1 MILDK
6 IKDLMDAIKRPILK
20 KSDAE
25 RSDLP
30 LFGTGSPILA
40 TADRMV
46 SDESISDIRA
56 ILEHIHVRRNLAAV
70 ERMAF
75 SGWSFVVVPPE
86 DFNGSEQKKT
96 AIQREITNRLW
107 EFNKTWQIHRK
118 IPATW
123 EHLMAYRWDV
133 HEIAMGRVGK
143 WIVPIYWEVLP
154 PHSFSRAPSQYIGNQ
169 DYIPDRL
176 LPGIVYDVQQRR
188 YLFFQTQSL
197 TSEPRQIPPENVFYI
212 QDPRATDPQGRSY
225 LAGLVA
231 TIKSHNL
238 SRMSLNQTI
247 SRGGSPNMIV
257 KVKRAGEY
265 DDLGLGSGGDPG
277 SQYSPWWQYGEELA
291 RRQGKDSR
299 IVIPEDIEL
308 EWPDLKVS
316 LNPTEADHYFI
327 QEIVDALVPVDPMKQ
342 LGTSLAK
349 SSRELL
355 EYLEKIFGGYREMC
369 GDPYADLLTY
379 IININGYEGWAIE
392 NVWHPLTPADRKS
405 DLEHSLKSY
414 QAGAITVS
422 RFYEETGRLP
432 PSQEELMQLYREML
446 IRAGRPDLLPELEYL
461 VETKGGQKEL
471 SVKSELSELPD
482 IVSGPVSGIETLLQ
496 SKMDRVIQVLREFGY
511 FDEVR

>member
-1 MILDK
+1 
-6 IKDLMDAIKRPILK
+6 MDAIRRPIV
-20 KSDAE
+20 SRATGE
-25 RSDLP
+25 QNLP
-30 LFGTGSPILA
+30 LFGTGYPILA
-40 TADRMV
+40 TSDRII

-75 SGWSFVVVPPE
+75 AGWSFDVIPPE
-86 DFNGSEQKKT
+86 DFSSSKKKE
-96 AIQREITNRLW
+96 AEIKREITNKLW
-107 EFNKTWQIHRK
+107 EFNRTWQIQRK

-143 WIVPIYWEVLP
+143 WIVPVYWEVLP
-154 PHSFSRAPSQYIGNQ
+154 PHSFSRTPPQLLGNR

-176 LPGIVYDVQQRR
+176 LPGVVYEVPGRR

-257 KVKRAGEY
+257 RVKRAGDL

-308 EWPDLKVS
+308 EWPDLKVA

-349 SSRELL
+349 SSKELL

-392 NVWHPLTPADRKS
+392 NVWQPLTPADRKT
-405 DLEHSLKSY
+405 DLEHSLRSY

-432 PSQEELMQLYREML
+432 PSQDELMQLYREML

-461 VETKGGQKEL
+461 KESGNGSRQRAEYSIL
-471 SVKSELSELPD
+471 SDLNATNLPAPTSGTEL
-482 IVSGPVSGIETLLQ
+482 GIETLLQ
-496 SKMDRVIQVLREFGY
+496 NKMERVIKVLREFGY
-511 FDEVR
+511 FDEVKYG